1 MVSAN
6 EGKEQA
12 MAEER
17 WTAEDVQRVLINP
30 FYAIKLAPS
39 LCLDHAPIVT
49 REEWVQANA
58 HLIEQMGAE
67 AWLARLLEVL
77 EMGALPTEV
86 DEDGEASGGSPR
98 TRQLRTFKQR
108 RLAKRDGG
116 KDGRRR

>member
-1 MVSAN
+1 
-6 EGKEQA
+6 
-12 MAEER
+12 MAEEH
-17 WTAEDVQRVLINP
+17 WTADDVQRVLINP
-30 FYAIKLAPS
+30 FYAINLAPS
-39 LCLDHAPIVT
+39 FCLDHAPIVT

-77 EMGALPTEV
+77 EAGGLPTEAE
-86 DEDGEASGGSPR
+86 EDAEPSGGSPR
-98 TRQLRTFKQR
+98 TRQPRTPKPR